1 MEEAKTSQEAQSVL
15 LITKDRVKGWDA
27 CHSGYRWFL
36 EKFPQGGQFADVHS
50 ALQLDKRYDD
60 SAWLLEKV
68 FAKLDTSAKVEQTV
82 LISGADRAKIEKAA
96 ADGAEAATTGEG
108 ANAATTGNWANAAT
122 TGEGAN
128 AATTGYRAN
137 AATTG
142 EGANAATTGAH
153 AVAAALG
160 TGAKAKSGRDGAIM
174 LVHRNSSGELLHVFA
189 SKVGE
194 NGIEPDTW
202 YSLDASG
209 NPVAEVSE

>member
-108 ANAATTGNWANAAT
+108 ANAATTG
-122 TGEGAN
+122 
-128 AATTGYRAN
+128 
-137 AATTG
+137 
-142 EGANAATTGAH
+142 AH